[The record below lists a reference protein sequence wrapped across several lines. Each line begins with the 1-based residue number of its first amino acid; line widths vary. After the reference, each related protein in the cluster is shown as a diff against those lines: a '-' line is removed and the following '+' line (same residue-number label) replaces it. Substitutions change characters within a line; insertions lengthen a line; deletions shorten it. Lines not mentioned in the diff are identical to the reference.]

1 MGAARKLK
9 VVKSIQAEKPWR
21 PRKGDNSTRAL
32 QARTAVKAHRQGLAW
47 DDDEVARLVA
57 GIERD
62 ESTFEMAMSLGRT
75 LYGTSAARG
84 HVRFALNHTKAI
96 YGK

>member
-9 VVKSIQAEKPWR
+9 VVKSVQAEPKR
-21 PRKGDNSTRAL
+21 YRRNDNSTAAL
-32 QARTAVKAHRQGLAW
+32 QRKTVRKAHRVGIPW

-62 ESTFEMAMSLGRT
+62 ETTFEMAIALGRT

-84 HVRFALNHTKAI
+84 HVRFAMSHRNALF
-96 YGK
+96 G